1 MKRAQVIENLQY
13 IVDLYNQFKEAGN
26 EVVNVPID
34 STDIK
39 VIKFAIESIKVDLE
53 YDLLYEGATIDGE
66 ELE

>member
-1 MKRAQVIENLQY
+1 MKRAQAIENLQH
-13 IVDLYNQFKEAGN
+13 IVDLYNQFKEADN

-39 VIKFAIESIKVDLE
+39 TIKFAIESIKVDLE

>member
-34 STDIK
+34 SIDIK

>member
-1 MKRAQVIENLQY
+1 MKRARAIENLQY
-13 IVDLYNQFKEAGN
+13 IVDLYNQFKETDN

-39 VIKFAIESIKVDLE
+39 AIKFAIESIKVDLK

>member
-1 MKRAQVIENLQY
+1 MKRAQTIENLQY
-13 IVDLYNQFKEAGN
+13 IVDLYNQFKEANN

-39 VIKFAIESIKVDLE
+39 AIKFAIESIKVDLE

-66 ELE
+66 GLE

>member
-1 MKRAQVIENLQY
+1 MTREQAIENLQY
-13 IVDLYNQFKEAGN
+13 IVDLYNQFKETGN
-26 EVVNVPID
+26 EIVNVPID

>member
-1 MKRAQVIENLQY
+1 MKRAQAIENLQY

-26 EVVNVPID
+26 EVVNIPID

-53 YDLLYEGATIDGE
+53 YDLLYEGVTIDGE

>member
-1 MKRAQVIENLQY
+1 MKRARAIENLQY
-13 IVDLYNQFKEAGN
+13 IVNLYNQFKETDN

-39 VIKFAIESIKVDLE
+39 AIKFAIESIKVDLE